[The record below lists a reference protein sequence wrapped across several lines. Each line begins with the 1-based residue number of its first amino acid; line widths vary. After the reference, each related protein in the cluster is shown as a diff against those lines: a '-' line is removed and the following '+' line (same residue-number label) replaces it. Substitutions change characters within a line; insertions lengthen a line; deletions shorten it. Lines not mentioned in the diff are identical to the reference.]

1 MKRGRVIRSRGTER
15 GKGKE
20 NEREDGESC
29 EDEGEKGEGCV
40 RVCVYVCV
48 WQQLDLILVVSDI
61 LTCKSTPLCASTLGH
76 GLAALPCSKSTD
88 GTISY
93 N

>member
-1 MKRGRVIRSRGTER
+1 MKKRAEVKRGRVIRSRGTER

-40 RVCVYVCV
+40 RV